1 MRTGSMLK
9 SLAGGFI
16 HGVGVE
22 GGERWG
28 VQYKTKGVFLYI
40 LGAKKN
46 RLWYPLG
53 RSVHGGW

>member
-1 MRTGSMLK
+1 MLK

-22 GGERWG
+22 GGGGERWG

-40 LGAKKN
+40 LGVKKN